1 LSDGIDEEKMV
12 LIRPG
17 RAKATRISGTLL
29 GEEKII
35 RFREGRAFE
44 ND

>member
-1 LSDGIDEEKMV
+1 LLDGIDEEKMV
-12 LIRPG
+12 LIRLR
-17 RAKATRISGTLL
+17 RAKATKISGTLL
-29 GEEKII
+29 GEEKMI